1 MEYPKEIHEDQM
13 LEAKTHSPDKD
24 QQAQSLPEDCE
35 LTVPLQTDQP
45 KFREYPYRY
54 VIVVLYSAACLL
66 NSFPLFALAPI
77 AERVQ
82 HLYGFSRL

>member
-45 KFREYPYRY
+45 KFREYPYR
-54 VIVVLYSAACLL
+54 
-66 NSFPLFALAPI
+66 
-77 AERVQ
+77 
-82 HLYGFSRL
+82 